1 MGRCNRSN
9 PSFLF
14 FYGDLFARIF
24 LFQLRFRLCEEFG
37 FQPLKLFPVN
47 IIPSRKSKGNLVI
60 VHIYHD
66 HLIERRRKVFGNGRL
81 VPSVF
86 ARRQELN
93 HIGNDFRTVLFLA
106 LIVGID
112 VHIKTP
118 MYVDEIADGEP
129 IFAGIRDC
137 APCLHAKIVD
147 RIVSFLVFFEALT
160 NGNRKMNDGVSA
172 RRFVIAQLCC
182 NTPTEDDAVHLNFLP
197 FNAGRFG
204 AVSGFPFLSGKV
216 FLHSG

>member
-1 MGRCNRSN
+1 MMRFHEKRAAVRRQICLRATS

-47 IIPSRKSKGNLVI
+47 IIPSRKSKGNLI

-66 HLIERRRKVFGNGRL
+66 HLIERRREVFGNGWL

-147 RIVSFLVFFEALT
+147 GKVPFLVF
-160 NGNRKMNDGVSA
+160 
-172 RRFVIAQLCC
+172 
-182 NTPTEDDAVHLNFLP
+182 
-197 FNAGRFG
+197 
-204 AVSGFPFLSGKV
+204 KV
-216 FLHSG
+216 FTSPPLSLSAI